1 MLSDVKRT
9 WALLMERKTY
19 LPHIESIIVGLL
31 KKGES
36 CAAEITEE
44 MYPGHSSSE
53 LRKKTSQI
61 SVSLK
66 RLERKKIVEGEKRG
80 RKNFFRLVK

>member
-1 MLSDVKRT
+1 MLSKNGAVIVK
-9 WALLMERKTY
+9 KTGY
-19 LPHIESIIVGLL
+19 LPHVESIIVGLL
-31 KKGES
+31 KERES

-53 LRKKTSQI
+53 LRAKTSQI

-66 RLERKKIVEGEKRG
+66 RLQRKKIVEGEKRG
-80 RKNFFRLVK
+80 RKNYFRLVK